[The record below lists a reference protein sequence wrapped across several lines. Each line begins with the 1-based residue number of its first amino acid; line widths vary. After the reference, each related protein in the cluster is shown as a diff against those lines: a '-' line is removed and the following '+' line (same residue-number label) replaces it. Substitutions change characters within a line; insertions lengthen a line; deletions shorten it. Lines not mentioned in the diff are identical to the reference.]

1 MKNFTLAMT
10 TLALVTLMPLQ
21 ALAGE
26 SDVCKGCHN
35 GNTAPSVDTLKSKY
49 KTADELVTA
58 AMKVTNPMM
67 KGIQADEA
75 KLKAAAAE
83 IVK

>member
-1 MKNFTLAMT
+1 MKNFNLAMT
-10 TLALVTLMPLQ
+10 VLAFAALMPLQ
-21 ALAGE
+21 VMAGE
-26 SDVCKGCHN
+26 SDVCKSCHN
-35 GNTAPSVDTLKSKY
+35 GSMAPSVDTLKSRY
-49 KTADELVTA
+49 KTADELVAA

-67 KGIQADEA
+67 KAIQADEA

>member
-1 MKNFTLAMT
+1 M
-10 TLALVTLMPLQ
+10 
-21 ALAGE
+21 
-26 SDVCKGCHN
+26 
-35 GNTAPSVDTLKSKY
+35 APNVDTLKSRY
-49 KTADELVTA
+49 KTADELVAA

-67 KGIQADEA
+67 KAIQADEA